1 MNQGCSWVGLQ
12 GMRLAPT
19 FLVAAVAASLC
30 AQGTTSLERF
40 PLKHVTGQQA
50 YEKVRMNKL
59 EGIDYIT
66 FDPSQNLLVVRGTPA
81 GIKLVREL
89 VAKIDVP

>member
-1 MNQGCSWVGLQ
+1 
-12 GMRLAPT
+12 MRLAPT
-19 FLVAAVAASLC
+19 FLVAAIAALVC
-30 AQGTTSLERF
+30 GQGTSTFERF
-40 PLKHVTGQQA
+40 SLKHVTAQKA
-50 YEKVRMNKL
+50 YEKVRTNKL

-66 FDPSQNLLVVRGTPA
+66 FDPAQNLLVVRGTPA